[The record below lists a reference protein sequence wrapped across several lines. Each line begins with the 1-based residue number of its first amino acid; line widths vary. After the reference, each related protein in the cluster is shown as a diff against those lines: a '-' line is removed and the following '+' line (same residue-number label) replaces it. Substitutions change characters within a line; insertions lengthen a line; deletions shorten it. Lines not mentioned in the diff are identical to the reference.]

1 MRTYK
6 NMGCEH
12 EECEPYGSCQAL
24 TDWERR
30 TDFSFR
36 QRTGLP
42 VDDLATDPLA
52 WYEGVTET
60 G

>member
-1 MRTYK
+1 MTM
-6 NMGCEH
+6 NCTH

-24 TDWERR
+24 TEHERR
-30 TDFSFR
+30 DEFWFR

-42 VDDLATDPLA
+42 DDDLGTDPLA